1 MHPYQITIA
10 AKKRAITSLR
20 TLVPLLIAFC
30 MAVPVQFAH
39 ACICPFDQTR
49 AAQNQTDQSHSNEIE
64 CCCSL
69 EKVIARPGCCET
81 DASCCKSP
89 NSEAPNDEDCRCEQC
104 PSKRPIE
111 PRSVEIEEL
120 RLADLIIS
128 IPDAQPPA
136 TQLLLPELLEANQS
150 YAFWH
155 PYDWSVSSPST
166 ESLLCVWR
174 L

>member
-10 AKKRAITSLR
+10 ARKRAITSLR

-39 ACICPFDQTR
+39 ACVCAASYDQND
-49 AAQNQTDQSHSNEIE
+49 ADQSHSNEIE

-69 EKVIARPGCCET
+69 ENVIAKPVCCET
-81 DASCCKSP
+81 DASCCK
-89 NSEAPNDEDCRCEQC
+89 APNDEDCRCEQC